1 MHIWMNACNAYMHA
15 TTKHEQNEKNKKKN
29 LKDCIE
35 NQTTNTKRNKEKHKK
50 RKQQHNNTSGVQ
62 GQHTYKR
69 ATHSYTHRFL

>member
-15 TTKHEQNEKNKKKN
+15 TTKHEQNEKKIRRKTRKIVQKIKQQTQKEIRKN
-29 LKDCIE
+29 
-35 NQTTNTKRNKEKHKK
+35 K

-69 ATHSYTHRFL
+69 ATHSYSHRFL